1 MKNRCPTE
9 IAARSIATDDIGAP
23 KILTIIDLLQRE
35 NLEFFDSSI
44 LAWLLNDEIEHGLKT
59 SVLRGLVEELILQGY
74 PELKN
79 AVETLQ
85 YGGGEIKIEAH
96 WT

>member
-1 MKNRCPTE
+1 M
-9 IAARSIATDDIGAP
+9 
-23 KILTIIDLLQRE
+23 LTIIDLLQRG
-35 NLEFFDSSI
+35 NLEFFHSSI
-44 LAWLLNDEIEHGLKT
+44 LAWLLNSEKEHRLKT

-85 YGGGEIKIEAH
+85 YGGGEIRIEAQ

>member
-1 MKNRCPTE
+1 MKNRCPIE
-9 IAARSIATDDIGAP
+9 IAGRSIATDDIGAP
-23 KILTIIDLLQRE
+23 KILTIIDLLQRG
-35 NLEFFDSSI
+35 NLEFFLSSI
-44 LAWLLNDEIEHGLKT
+44 LAWLLNGEKEHELKT
-59 SVLRGLVEELILQGY
+59 SILRGSVEELILQGY

-85 YGGGEIKIEAH
+85 HGGGEIKIEAY